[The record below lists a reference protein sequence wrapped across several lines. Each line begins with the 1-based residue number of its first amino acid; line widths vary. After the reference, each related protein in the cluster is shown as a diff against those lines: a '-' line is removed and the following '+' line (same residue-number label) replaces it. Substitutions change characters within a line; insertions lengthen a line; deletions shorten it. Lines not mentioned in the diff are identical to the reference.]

1 MDNVVLVNCPNVLTK
16 FTARL
21 RLHCIEHGSALVDLA
36 DGTSMRIALKP
47 GGEAT
52 GGVEGEMFAQVD
64 NEGLGLWYINGQST
78 TSPKLN
84 IVSCGEF

>member
-1 MDNVVLVNCPNVLTK
+1 MDNVVLINWPNVLTK

-21 RLHCIEHGSALVDLA
+21 RLHCIEHGSALVGLA
-36 DGTSMRIALKP
+36 DGTSTKIVLKP
-47 GGEAT
+47 AIEA
-52 GGVEGEMFAQVD
+52 GGVEGEMFARGD
-64 NEGLGLWYINGQST
+64 GEGDGVMWYANGQST